1 MANLPDKLTDR
12 DVALL
17 HFLGRCGVMKTAQA
31 NVIYGGVKKYHVRRI
46 ERLSKAGMIIRDK
59 GYIRPTKK
67 GLVAAG
73 YEGDIVR
80 IKKHQ
85 CKDRALAVEL
95 LLRFPEWHV
104 RFGIELKR
112 QNLLERRSQ
121 VAGIIERSNL
131 KYAIYMLSHVP
142 TSGNVT
148 FMRSEM
154 RDLHLWGIERI
165 AVFCTNK
172 KIIEA
177 MTVEPPSGI
186 KELCLLPYPAGV
198 DSFRRIF
205 TKGFVAFMNQRFPGL
220 KPCARP
226 FAHFEWRGNYI
237 TVMHT
242 NDLVKRQTLSD
253 YLIHVQNREARKC
266 LLVCT
271 PGQVKELQNQFMNH
285 DVELIIDEGTD
296 TEIQKP
302 SATQKENNFRSLAHY
317 PIHF

>member
-17 HFLGRCGVMKTAQA
+17 HFLGRCGVMKTAQT

-95 LLRFPEWHV
+95 LLRFPEWNV

-177 MTVEPPSGI
+177 MTDEPPSGI

-205 TKGFVAFMNQRFPGL
+205 TKDFVAFMNQRFPGL

-237 TVMHT
+237 TVMHN
-242 NDLVKRQTLSD
+242 NDLVKRQALID
-253 YLIHVQNREARKC
+253 YLTYAQKRESRPC
-266 LLVCT
+266 IIVCA
-271 PGQVKELQNQFMNH
+271 PSQAQEISNLFQEYEM
-285 DVELIIDEGTD
+285 ELIIDDGTD

-302 SATQKENNFRSLAHY
+302 SATQKENNFRSLAYY

>member
-1 MANLPDKLTDR
+1 MSNLPDKLTDR

-95 LLRFPEWHV
+95 LLRFPEWNV

-131 KYAIYMLSHVP
+131 KYAIY
-142 TSGNVT
+142 
-148 FMRSEM
+148 
-154 RDLHLWGIERI
+154 
-165 AVFCTNK
+165 
-172 KIIEA
+172 
-177 MTVEPPSGI
+177 
-186 KELCLLPYPAGV
+186 
-198 DSFRRIF
+198 
-205 TKGFVAFMNQRFPGL
+205 
-220 KPCARP
+220 
-226 FAHFEWRGNYI
+226 
-237 TVMHT
+237 
-242 NDLVKRQTLSD
+242 
-253 YLIHVQNREARKC
+253 
-266 LLVCT
+266 
-271 PGQVKELQNQFMNH
+271 
-285 DVELIIDEGTD
+285 
-296 TEIQKP
+296 
-302 SATQKENNFRSLAHY
+302 
-317 PIHF
+317 